1 LWSPP
6 TKPAVRLG
14 EEERVASRQPA
25 KRWVRQW
32 LSMDR
37 EDDDFV
43 SAASDAEQNRVMIRR
58 LTLARRL
65 YLALFALVAEWTL
78 LSMFLEEGR
87 FPGPWLLVLV
97 LLPTLYTDIKIKV
110 LKALGAR
117 KEDV

>member
-1 LWSPP
+1 MTP
-6 TKPAVRLG
+6 
-14 EEERVASRQPA
+14 RQPA
-25 KRWVRQW
+25 RKRVRQW

-37 EDDDFV
+37 EDNAFV
-43 SAASDAEQNRVMIRR
+43 AAASDEEQNRLMIRR

-78 LSMFLEEGR
+78 LSMFLEEDR

-117 KEDV
+117 KEER

>member
-1 LWSPP
+1 M
-6 TKPAVRLG
+6 T
-14 EEERVASRQPA
+14 SRQPA
-25 KRWVRQW
+25 RKRVRQW

-37 EDDDFV
+37 EDNAFV
-43 SAASDAEQNRVMIRR
+43 AAASDEEQNRLMIRR

-78 LSMFLEEGR
+78 LSMFLEEDR

-110 LKALGAR
+110 LKALGAQR
-117 KEDV
+117 KER